1 MFKTLKSKFSLVYLS
16 LVILIAIIG
25 LLSVLNVYRLGR
37 SINGLMIDNYKSIDA
52 ANRMR
57 QSLDDENSSILM
69 YINISHEK
77 GIENFYTY
85 NNSFYNEFNI
95 AANNITEKGEG
106 KLISDIQ
113 MSYNKYIELFSNL
126 QELSVSKDRT
136 AAIDFYNSKVT
147 PEFDNLRKLLG
158 DLVVL
163 NEKNMFSSKD
173 RVTNNADISMYVML
187 ILSAISVIGGFF
199 LSTYSVKRFLNPLY
213 NLRENMKAIKEGNIN
228 QQTPI
233 VSHDEIGEL
242 SVEFNNMTSRLQ
254 QFEQS
259 TLGRVIA
266 EKNKSLAIVKSI
278 SEPIIVLDTNYKIL
292 LINDALEELFDIKE
306 EKVLNKYFLE
316 VVNDG
321 ELYDYIKYI
330 YDSQDET
337 AEHKIMYF
345 NFNNKDYYFNIV
357 VTVLR
362 DSEDKIAGMVVL
374 FQNVT
379 GIKQVEKIKSDF
391 IATIS
396 HEFKTPLT
404 SLMMGASL
412 ISNES
417 IGNLNYKQKDI
428 ISAITEDSERLLNLV
443 NDLLALSKIESN
455 KSIFNIKPN
464 SIIDIV
470 EESTRGFMEQAESG
484 KVELKLQLDS
494 TLPKV
499 RVDYEKITWV
509 INNLISNALKFT
521 KENDEIVV
529 SAFREQDKLCVTV
542 KDSGIGIPEEYN
554 DKIFDKFVQV
564 KGTEFESKGTGLGLA
579 IAKEIVE
586 AHGGEIW
593 CESELGKGSNFIFTL
608 PLSEE

>member
-25 LLSVLNVYRLGR
+25 LLSVLNVYRLGK
-37 SINGLMIDNYKSIDA
+37 SIDGLMTDNYKSIDA
-52 ANRMR
+52 ANKMLQR
-57 QSLDDENSSILM
+57 LDDENNSILL
-69 YINISHEK
+69 YLNVNHEK

-95 AANNITEKGEG
+95 ASNNITEKGED
-106 KLISDIQ
+106 KLIGDIQ
-113 MSYNKYIELFSNL
+113 KSYVNYVKLFSNL
-126 QELSVSKDRT
+126 QELSASKDRMT
-136 AAIDFYNSKVT
+136 IINYYNSQVT
-147 PEFDNLRKLLG
+147 PAFTNLRKLLG
-158 DLVVL
+158 DLITI
-163 NEKNMFSSKD
+163 NQKSMFNSKN
-173 RVTNNADISMYVML
+173 RVTNNAYMSMYVML
-187 ILSAISVIGGFF
+187 ILSAVSVIGGFF

-213 NLRENMKAIKEGNIN
+213 YLRENMKAIKEGNIN
-228 QQTPI
+228 QQTAI
-233 VSHDEIGEL
+233 VSQDEIGEL
-242 SVEFNNMTSRLQ
+242 SVEFNNMTNRLH

-278 SEPIIVLDTNYKIL
+278 SDPIIVLDTNYKIS
-292 LINDALEELFDIKE
+292 LINDALEELFNIRE
-306 EKVLNKYFLE
+306 EEVLNKYFLE
-316 VVNDG
+316 VVRDG
-321 ELYDYIKYI
+321 ELYDYIKNI
-330 YDSQDET
+330 YNSHKET
-337 AEHKIMYF
+337 NEQKIMYF
-345 NFNNKDYYFNIV
+345 SLNNKDYYFNIV

-362 DSEDKIAGMVVL
+362 DSENKNAGMVVL

-379 GIKQVEKIKSDF
+379 GIKQIEKIKSDF
-391 IATIS
+391 IATVS

-412 ISNES
+412 ICNES
-417 IGNLNYKQKDI
+417 IGTLNHKQKDI

-443 NDLLALSKIESN
+443 NDLLTLSKIESN
-455 KSIFNIKPN
+455 KSIFNLKSS
-464 SIIDIV
+464 SINDIV
-470 EESTRGFMEQAESG
+470 EGSIRCFKEQADIA
-484 KVELKLQLDS
+484 KVELKSQLDI

-521 KENDEIVV
+521 KAKDEIVV

-564 KGTEFESKGTGLGLA
+564 KGTEYESKGTGLGLA

-593 CESELGKGSNFIFTL
+593 CESELGVGSNFIFTL
-608 PLSEE
+608 PLLEE